1 MFNLII
7 KIFNKIT
14 LNKFII
20 SNGGRGRLK
29 KTMLSW
35 RFPSHA
41 ILVVLLFNEEKLVF
55 CEFLS
60 KQQPKDGLGDYQK
73 S

>member
-1 MFNLII
+1 
-7 KIFNKIT
+7 
-14 LNKFII
+14 
-20 SNGGRGRLK
+20 
-29 KTMLSW
+29 MLSW